1 MSKTTRKNET
11 KALAG
16 VELTHAD
23 DDFHAPD
30 DNPWYLETFWF
41 SYHVPEKNLE
51 GYLYTKFYPNQR
63 IYGGGAMVW
72 DDSAWLP
79 WDVRYFDL
87 QWHLPWPEVKT
98 LRDCSLPNGTSLK
111 CLEPL
116 KKYHVTYKSEEHD
129 VDIVWD
135 AVLPAFSQPR
145 GDVPY
150 LFAGHIDHPGRATGT
165 IRLGDEIIAVDC
177 ISQRDRSWG
186 PRLENRTLRMGYCHA
201 VTSAN
206 NGFLVI
212 TSPNATDDHDPV
224 LSGYYVR
231 DGELGHFVSGEREVE
246 RNELNHPVRVV
257 LRGVDDHDRKFEAV
271 GTILNKIGFLAST
284 GIYNLISLTRWEYDG
299 VVGYGEDQDLFHPST
314 CRDFMKR
321 FRERKARAR

>member
-1 MSKTTRKNET
+1 MSQPDKTGV
-11 KALAG
+11 ALSG
-16 VELTHAD
+16 VD
-23 DDFHAPD
+23 DDFHQPD
-30 DNPWYLETFWF
+30 QNPWYLETFWF
-41 SYHVPEKNLE
+41 SYHVPERNLE

-63 IYGGGAMVW
+63 IYGGGALAW
-72 DDSAWLP
+72 DHTAWLP
-79 WDVRYFDL
+79 WEVLYFDL

-98 LRDCSLPNGTSLK
+98 LKDCSLPNGTSLR

-116 KKYHVTYKSEEHD
+116 KKYHVTYRSEEHD
-129 VDIVWD
+129 VDLVWD

-165 IRLGDEIIAVDC
+165 VRIGDETFAVDC

-201 VTSAN
+201 VSSAR

-212 TSPNATDDHDPV
+212 TSPKDERDPI
-224 LSGYYVR
+224 LSGYHVK
-231 DGELGHFVSGEREVE
+231 DGELGHFVSGERTVE
-246 RNELNHPVRVV
+246 RNELGHPVRVI
-257 LRGVDDHDRKFEAV
+257 LRCADDRGRSFEAV
-271 GTILNKIGFLAST
+271 GTTLNRIGFLAST
-284 GIYNLISLTRWEYDG
+284 GIFNLISLTRWEYDG

-314 CRDFMKR
+314 SRDFYRRHREERAKR
-321 FRERKARAR
+321 GRR

>member
-1 MSKTTRKNET
+1 VSQPDKTGV
-11 KALAG
+11 ALSA
-16 VELTHAD
+16 VD
-23 DDFHAPD
+23 DDFHQPD
-30 DNPWYLETFWF
+30 ENPWYLETFWY
-41 SYHVPEKNLE
+41 SYHVPERNLE
-51 GYLYTKFYPNQR
+51 GYIYTKFYPNQR
-63 IYGGGAMVW
+63 IYGGGAIVW

-79 WDVRYFDL
+79 WEVLYYDL

-98 LRDCSLPNGTSLK
+98 MKDCSLPNGTSLR

-165 IRLGDEIIAVDC
+165 IRVGNETFAVDC

-201 VTSAN
+201 VTSAK

-212 TSPNATDDHDPV
+212 TSPKDERDPI
-224 LSGYYVR
+224 LSGYR
-231 DGELGHFVSGEREVE
+231 MKDGELG
-246 RNELNHPVRVV
+246 HPVRVV
-257 LRGVDDHDRKFEAV
+257 LRCKDDRGRGFEAV
-271 GTILNKIGFLAST
+271 GTTLNRIGFLAST
-284 GIYNLISLTRWEYDG
+284 GIFNLISLTRWEYDG

-314 CRDFMKR
+314 SRDFYRDQRAK
-321 FRERKARAR
+321 RARRDRR

>member
-1 MSKTTRKNET
+1 VSHTQGTVDKTGV
-11 KALAG
+11 ALSS
-16 VELTHAD
+16 VD
-23 DDFHAPD
+23 DDFHTPD

-41 SYHVPEKNLE
+41 SYHIPERNLE
-51 GYLYTKFYPNQR
+51 GYIYTKFYPNQR
-63 IYGGGAMVW
+63 IYGGGALAW
-72 DDSAWLP
+72 DHTAYLP
-79 WDVRYFDL
+79 WEVLYYDL
-87 QWHLPWPEVKT
+87 QWHLPWPDVKT
-98 LRDCSLPNGTSLK
+98 LRDCQLPNGTSLK

-116 KKYHVTYKSEEHD
+116 KKYHVTYQSEEHD

-135 AVLPAFSQPR
+135 AVIPAFSQPR
-145 GDVPY
+145 GNVPY
-150 LFAGHIDHPGRATGT
+150 LFAGHIDHPGHATGT
-165 IRLGDEIIAVDC
+165 VRIGKETFKVDC

-212 TSPNATDDHDPV
+212 TSPTDTHDPI

-231 DGELGHFVSGEREVE
+231 DGELSHFVAGERDVE

-257 LRGVDDHDRKFEAV
+257 LRAVDDRGRKFEAV
-271 GTILNKIGFLAST
+271 GNVLNKIGFLAST

-299 VVGYGEDQDLFHPST
+299 VVGFGEDQDLFHPST

-321 FRERKARAR
+321 FRERKKARAR